1 MSARA
6 QAKDAKYVYGVV
18 GRGDAVPRGTG
29 VLRKRLHMVED
40 DELAAIVSN
49 APAGEIAAGRE
60 ELMAHA
66 RVLERAQKRGVV
78 LPMRFGF
85 VMPDEEAVREELLEG
100 YHDELLT
107 QLRELEGTAE
117 LHLRAVYDEQT
128 LMREIMRSDPDIAR
142 LSAAL
147 RDQPVDAT
155 YYERIELGQKVAQ
168 AVERTASVDQ
178 AAILDV
184 LAPLAVA
191 VEVNEPEYERVAA
204 NVAFLVEQAQMP
216 TFDRAVDELGDRN
229 AGRLTFKYT
238 GPLPPYSFV
247 ELPAPAQG

>member
-1 MSARA
+1 MSAQA
-6 QAKDAKYVYGVV
+6 HAKDAKYVYGVV
-18 GRGDAVPRGTG
+18 GRGGAIPRGTG
-29 VLRKRLHMVED
+29 VLHRRLHVVEN

-100 YHDELLT
+100 YHDELLL

-117 LHLRAVYDEQT
+117 LHLRAVYDET
-128 LMREIMRSDPDIAR
+128 ALMREITRAHPDIAQ

-147 RDQPVDAT
+147 RDQPIDAT
-155 YYERIELGQKVAQ
+155 YYEQIELGQKVAQ
-168 AVERTASVDQ
+168 AIERMASVDRS
-178 AAILDV
+178 AILDV
-184 LAPLAVA
+184 LAPLALA
-191 VEVNEPEYERVAA
+191 LEVNEPEYERIAA
-204 NVAFLVEQAQMP
+204 NVAFLVEETQMP
-216 TFDRAVDELGDRN
+216 MFDRAVDELGDRY
-229 AGRLTFKYT
+229 AGRLMFKYT

-247 ELPAPAQG
+247 ELPAQG